1 MTKRLVLMRHA
12 KSSWDDLSLD
22 DHARPLNARGRKA
35 ARAIGSWLTSLDI
48 APDMI
53 LCSDAVRTQETH
65 QRLKVDGPVH
75 MRPDLYLASLDRILT
90 VLQGAE
96 GDTVMLIGHNPGIGE
111 FANRLVM
118 SPPPHGRFVDYPT
131 GATLVAD
138 LPIDDWRAAHF
149 GTGRVVNFLTP
160 RELTG

>member
-35 ARAIGSWLTSLDI
+35 ARAIGAWLTSLDI

-53 LCSDAVRTQETH
+53 LCSDAVRTKETH

-90 VLQGAE
+90 V
-96 GDTVMLIGHNPGIGE
+96 
-111 FANRLVM
+111 
-118 SPPPHGRFVDYPT
+118 
-131 GATLVAD
+131 
-138 LPIDDWRAAHF
+138 
-149 GTGRVVNFLTP
+149 
-160 RELTG
+160 